1 MKCLIYCHKK
11 GAEWAS
17 QYFSD
22 AEAFMLPV
30 GNKPLLEFFIE
41 FCHLNE
47 IKDIFIAQ
55 KNSSDEIKSY
65 FEDGSKLD
73 VNLDYI
79 MFDEEPGLEK
89 LIASNN
95 ELFSEDSLLIF
106 DGFFFLEYKKS
117 HLANNFLSQN
127 KSWQSLSDS
136 GNGLLFLK
144 RPTSYK
150 SKKVLNNFEAKHS
163 LQVKNINSIKA
174 YFDLNMNM
182 VAGSARNY
190 VMPSYNNEKG
200 VFIGQNVE
208 IMYDCKMTKP
218 IILSDNIQLKR
229 RSDIGPSAII
239 GNNSLIDSDTT
250 VRNSVLFNSS
260 YIGSHL
266 EIDNKIIY
274 KRCLI
279 DPDTG
284 AMIHIV
290 DDFLVAEVNRDLIT
304 SVLSRVIEV
313 FLIIF
318 LLALQLPLYI
328 LLRPWVKCSYEKIEV
343 WRDKSGT
350 RKTSLKRF
358 ISKADTNA
366 NKLFI
371 KFSLDKFTL
380 LPLCIMRKLRLI
392 GSAPRKANPESLRS
406 IRELASYRPS
416 AFSFSDMYGY
426 EYNEEKRQVNELF
439 YAKHTTVGL
448 NVAIFFKT
456 LIFNFFGTVNVRRH

>member
-47 IKDIFIAQ
+47 VKDIFIAQ

-117 HLANNFLSQN
+117 HLANNFLSQK

-150 SKKVLNNFEAKHS
+150 NKKVLNNFEAKHS
-163 LQVKNINSIKA
+163 LQVKDINSIKA

-182 VAGSARNY
+182 VAGAAKNY

-239 GNNSLIDSDTT
+239 GDNSLIDSDTT
-250 VRNSVLFNSS
+250 VRNSVLFSSS

-304 SVLSRVIEV
+304 SILSRVVEV

-392 GSAPRKANPESLRS
+392 GSSPREASPESLHS

-456 LIFNFFGTVNVRRH
+456 LIFNFFGTVNARRH